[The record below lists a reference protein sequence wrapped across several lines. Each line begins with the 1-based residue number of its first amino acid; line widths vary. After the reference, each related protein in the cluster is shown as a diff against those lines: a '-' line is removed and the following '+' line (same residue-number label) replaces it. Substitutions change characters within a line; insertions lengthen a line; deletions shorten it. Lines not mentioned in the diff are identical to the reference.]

1 MTTAFELV
9 PDALDLAALRGFW
22 GAPGPASLSAAGRH
36 RIEAAQAVLERAVAA
51 SEADGAAPI
60 YGITTGFGEN
70 AKYAI
75 PPAARRELQRKLVLS
90 HASGTGPE
98 LPDAVVRLA
107 LLLKAH
113 GLSRGF
119 SGVRPAVVETLLAL
133 AGRDALPVVPA
144 WGSMGASGDLA
155 PLAHL
160 ALVALGEP
168 GGRFRHGGAVH
179 DAARLEAVTGIRP
192 LADLA
197 PKEGLALING
207 TEVATALGLVA
218 LFEAERALS
227 AALVAGALTLDAAFG
242 NTDAF
247 APLVNERAR
256 RQHGQAEVARLLT
269 ALLAGSE
276 RTPVALRVQ
285 DPYSLRCQP
294 QVVGAALDTLR
305 FAATLLEREAA
316 STTDNPVL
324 DPDADPADAAAR
336 PLISGGNFHAEPV
349 AFAADAMALALSEIA
364 SMAERRVAFLMDSS
378 KSGFPPF
385 LAAGTAG
392 LDSGLMNGQ
401 VTAAALVC
409 QLRVRAAPASVQ
421 SLPTSADQEDHV
433 SMGTFGAWRLLEM
446 ADCLRRVVAVELLSA
461 LQASHFA
468 PRGLPEGT
476 DWRARKLSGPL
487 AEARQA
493 MLERLPPAASDHA
506 FIAEDRVF
514 AGDLETLAG
523 MIGEGAFVR
532 WAPVALSAD

>member
-1 MTTAFELV
+1 MSSVLELV
-9 PDALDLAALRGFW
+9 PDSLDLAALRAFW
-22 GAPGPASLSAAGRH
+22 QAPGQVTLSERARS
-36 RIEAAQAVLERAVAA
+36 RIAAAQGVLEGAVQA
-51 SEADGAAPI
+51 SEQAGAAPI

-75 PPAARRELQRKLVLS
+75 PPAARRALQRKLVLS
-90 HASGTGPE
+90 HASGTGPD

-119 SGVRPAVVETLLAL
+119 SGVRPEVVETLLAL
-133 AGRDALPVVPA
+133 AGGDALPIVPA

-155 PLAHL
+155 PLAHIG
-160 ALVALGEP
+160 LVVLGEP
-168 GGRFRHGGAVH
+168 AGRFRHAGRQHPASE
-179 DAARLEAVTGIRP
+179 LEAVTGIAP
-192 LADLA
+192 LDDLA

-207 TEVATALGLVA
+207 TEIATALGLVA
-218 LFEAERALS
+218 LFEAESALS

-242 NTDAF
+242 NPDAF
-247 APLVNERAR
+247 SPLVNERAR
-256 RQHGQAEVARLLT
+256 RQLGQAEIARRLT
-269 ALLAGSE
+269 ALLDGSR
-276 RTPVALRVQ
+276 RTSVKLRVQ

-305 FAATLLEREAA
+305 FAATLLEREAG

-324 DPDADPADAAAR
+324 DSAVDPADPEAR
-336 PLISGGNFHAEPV
+336 ALISGGNFHAEPV

-364 SMAERRVAFLMDSS
+364 SMAERRVAFLIDSS

-385 LAAGTAG
+385 LAAGTPG
-392 LDSGLMNGQ
+392 LDSGLMNAQ

-446 ADCLRRVVAVELLSA
+446 TDCLRRVVAVELLAA
-461 LQASHFA
+461 LQASYFA
-468 PRGLPEGT
+468 PRGLPDDGT
-476 DWRARKLSGPL
+476 DWRGCALAAPL
-487 AEARQA
+487 AEAKAA
-493 MLERLPPAASDHA
+493 MLARLPEPASDAA

-514 AGDLETLAG
+514 AGDIETLAA
-523 MIGEGAFVR
+523 MIAEGAFR
-532 WAPVALSAD
+532 PWAAVELG

>member
-1 MTTAFELV
+1 MSSVLDLV
-9 PDALDLAALRGFW
+9 PDRLDLAALRAFW
-22 GAPGPASLSAAGRH
+22 RAPGAIALS
-36 RIEAAQAVLERAVAA
+36 EAARRRIGAAQGVLEGAVRA
-51 SEADGAAPI
+51 SEAPGAASI

-75 PPAARRELQRKLVLS
+75 APDARRALQRKLVVS
-90 HASGTGPE
+90 HATGTGPD

-119 SGVRPAVVETLLAL
+119 SGVRPEVVETLIAL
-133 AGRDALPVVPA
+133 AGGDALPVVPA

-155 PLAHL
+155 PLAHIG
-160 ALVALGEP
+160 LVVLGEP
-168 GGRFRHGGAVH
+168 GGRFRHAGAVH
-179 DAARLEAVTGIRP
+179 PAERLEAVTGIAP

-218 LFEAERALS
+218 LFEAENALA

-242 NTDAF
+242 NPDAF
-247 APLVNERAR
+247 SALINERAR
-256 RQHGQAEVARLLT
+256 RQHGQAEVARLLRG
-269 ALLAGSE
+269 LLEGSG

-305 FAATLLEREAA
+305 FAATLLEREAG

-324 DPDADPADAAAR
+324 DPEADPEDPDSR

-349 AFAADAMALALSEIA
+349 AFAADAMALAVSEIA
-364 SMAERRVAFLMDSS
+364 SMAERRVAFLIDSS

-385 LAAGTAG
+385 LAAGIPG
-392 LDSGLMNGQ
+392 LDSGLMNAQ

-446 ADCLRRVVAVELLSA
+446 VDCLRRVVAVELLAA
-461 LQASHFA
+461 LQASYFA
-468 PRGLPEGT
+468 PRGLPEGL
-476 DWRARKLSGPL
+476 DGRALVLAGPL
-487 AEARQA
+487 AEAKA
-493 MLERLPPAASDHA
+493 AILARLPAPASESA
-506 FIAEDRVF
+506 FIGEDRVL
-514 AGDLETLAG
+514 AGVIDTLAE
-523 MIGEGAFVR
+523 MIAEGAFR
-532 WAPVALSAD
+532 RFAPVELG